1 MTKADLIKDLAA
13 QSGQSA
19 SVVDG
24 VLDAL
29 AKVTSRELGQGEDV
43 TIPGIVKLGT
53 KQREARPGRNPKTGE
68 TIQIAAKTV
77 VTTKVLKGLADH
89 VA

>member
-1 MTKADLIKDLAA
+1 MTKFDLLKAIAAATGESQATVDEVLKSLADTTSK
-13 QSGQSA
+13 
-19 SVVDG
+19 
-24 VLDAL
+24 AL
-29 AKVTSRELGQGEDV
+29 GEGDDV

-53 KQREARPGRNPKTGE
+53 KDKPERMGRNPKTGE
-68 TIQIAAKTV
+68 AIKIAAKTV

>member
-1 MTKADLIKDLAA
+1 MTKFDLLKAIAAATGESQATVDEVLKSLADATSK
-13 QSGQSA
+13 
-19 SVVDG
+19 
-24 VLDAL
+24 AL
-29 AKVTSRELGQGEDV
+29 GEGDDV

-53 KQREARPGRNPKTGE
+53 KDKPERMGRNPKTGE
-68 TIQIAAKTV
+68 AIKIAAKTV